1 MIQAL
6 IPECSTSRLERVTDR
21 RRAKEHT
28 LGCFTS
34 SKLCNLIVKQHG
46 ARQRAVRSGRAG
58 AYLGEVTLTPS
69 GALVR
74 ADSRER
80 PAPFLIGGQCQ
91 HMNTPKSPARA
102 RAISTAARAPR
113 YATRWRVVRHP

>member
-1 MIQAL
+1 MVQAL
-6 IPECSTSRLERVTDR
+6 SLERSTSRLERVTDR

-58 AYLGEVTLTPS
+58 VYLGEVTFTVIS
-69 GALVR
+69 GVNL
-74 ADSRER
+74 
-80 PAPFLIGGQCQ
+80 
-91 HMNTPKSPARA
+91 
-102 RAISTAARAPR
+102 
-113 YATRWRVVRHP
+113 